1 MPPTNPPISLRQ
13 IKPGHPSDRYWR
25 LPNYILTSQV
35 SEIRQHLK
43 AHNYPHTVPSSDF
56 PSLLQSLARSLPGY
70 ERCKTAEL
78 RLFARQRRL
87 TDITDI
93 DIATATRQDLAKALR
108 LADQNPS
115 FHRFLEL
122 PSELRTSIYTFYCAS
137 FADEPLT
144 LPTYPP
150 LARTNRQLL
159 EEVLPVFYSSCTFA
173 VNLTTD
179 VHEYFQP
186 ITGTGSAAGLLAPAP
201 GAIPHVLRMQR
212 ETTLF
217 FKALSSEHIANIQ
230 SLEVTFD
237 SRHPGVSA
245 ETFKL
250 RILIPRRGRK
260 GTVEV
265 VVHKLWQDH
274 FGDCGILHPWVS
286 GREVGI
292 EKLRELE
299 GTVEGF
305 VEGVQKR
312 GKGEN
317 CLVVADVYHLRA
329 MLETFFEEQCG
340 SQE

>member
-1 MPPTNPPISLRQ
+1 MSPPPNPLRQ

-25 LPNYILTSQV
+25 LPNYILTNQV
-35 SEIRQHLK
+35 SEIRHYLK
-43 AHNYPHTVPSSDF
+43 THNYPHTIPSSDF
-56 PSLLQSLARSLPGY
+56 PSLLQSLARSLPDY
-70 ERCKTAEL
+70 EKCKTVEL
-78 RLFARQRRL
+78 RLFAHQRRL
-87 TDITDI
+87 TNIPDIS
-93 DIATATRQDLAKALR
+93 TATRQDLAKVLR
-108 LADQNPS
+108 LADQTPE

-122 PSELRTSIYTFYCAS
+122 PSELRTSIYTFYCS
-137 FADEPLT
+137 DFATEPLT

-150 LARTNRQLL
+150 LARTNNQLL
-159 EEVLPVFYSSCTFA
+159 EEVLPVFYNSCTFA
-173 VNLTTD
+173 VNLSTD
-179 VHEYFQP
+179 VSDYFQP
-186 ITGTGSAAGLLAPAP
+186 ITGTGSAAGLAPAPGP

>member
-1 MPPTNPPISLRQ
+1 MPPPPHPPLSLRQ

-25 LPNYILTSQV
+25 LPDYILTSQV
-35 SEIRQHLK
+35 SEIRHYLK
-43 AHNYPHTVPSSDF
+43 THNYPHTVPSSDF

-70 ERCKTAEL
+70 EKCKTAEL

-87 TDITDI
+87 TNIN
-93 DIATATRQDLAKALR
+93 IATATRQDLAKALR
-108 LADQNPS
+108 LADQAPT
-115 FHRFLEL
+115 FHRFLDL
-122 PSELRTSIYTFYCAS
+122 PSELRTSIYTFYCAD

-159 EEVLPVFYSSCTFA
+159 EEVLTVFYNSCTFA

-179 VHEYFQP
+179 VSDYMQP
-186 ITGTGSAAGLLAPAP
+186 QPSGFATVTPRPRGPGT
-201 GAIPHVLRMQR
+201 IPHVLRMQR

-217 FKALSSEHIANIQ
+217 FKSLSPEHLADIQ
-230 SLEVTFD
+230 SLEVTFN

-265 VVHKLWQDH
+265 VVHKLWHDH
-274 FGDCGILHPWVS
+274 HGDCGILHPWVS

-299 GTVEGF
+299 GRVEGF
-305 VEGVQKR
+305 VERVQKR
-312 GKGEN
+312 GEGEN
-317 CLVVADVYHLRA
+317 CLVVADVYRLRS
-329 MLETFFEEQCG
+329 MLEEFFEEQCD
-340 SQE
+340 SQQ